1 MPISVL
7 VVDDSAL
14 IRSLLK
20 EIIQADPELRL
31 VGCAPDAFVARD
43 LIKQHAPDV
52 ISLDVE
58 MPRMD
63 GLTFLD
69 KLMKA
74 RPTPV
79 LMISSL
85 TERGSEATLRALE
98 LGAVDF
104 IAKPRLGIAEGMQ
117 AYAEE
122 IRAKLKTVARARLR
136 RRAAD
141 APAPPESAAP
151 LLSTEKIIALGAS
164 TGGTEAL
171 KEVLLGLPAH
181 SPGVVITQHMPPGFT
196 RSFAERLDRLTRL
209 SVSEARDGDRI
220 LPGHALVAPG
230 DHHMEVQRSGA
241 NYVVRLNRQAQVNG
255 HRPAV
260 DVMFESLARCAGRN
274 LLAGLLT
281 GMGKD
286 GARGLWRSARPA
298 ATPWPRTRLP
308 AWSTACP
315 AKRWNWAPRKTCCRS
330 NGSPPRCSSKPPGA
344 AAATASERDP
354 GRPAA
359 LFRRPRNLPAETPP
373 TTGPNHGP
381 LPARHHCDVK
391 LMAK

>member
-136 RRAAD
+136 RRAA
-141 APAPPESAAP
+141 APRRSRKCCSACRRTVP
-151 LLSTEKIIALGAS
+151 GWSSPSTC
-164 TGGTEAL
+164 
-171 KEVLLGLPAH
+171 LPA
-181 SPGVVITQHMPPGFT
+181 S
-196 RSFAERLDRLTRL
+196 
-209 SVSEARDGDRI
+209 
-220 LPGHALVAPG
+220 
-230 DHHMEVQRSGA
+230 
-241 NYVVRLNRQAQVNG
+241 
-255 HRPAV
+255 
-260 DVMFESLARCAGRN
+260 
-274 LLAGLLT
+274 
-281 GMGKD
+281 
-286 GARGLWRSARPA
+286 PA
-298 ATPWPRTRLP
+298 ASPS
-308 AWSTACP
+308 AWIA
-315 AKRWNWAPRKTCCRS
+315 
-330 NGSPPRCSSKPPGA
+330 
-344 AAATASERDP
+344 
-354 GRPAA
+354 
-359 LFRRPRNLPAETPP
+359 
-373 TTGPNHGP
+373 
-381 LPARHHCDVK
+381 
-391 LMAK
+391 

>member
-1 MPISVL
+1 
-7 VVDDSAL
+7 
-14 IRSLLK
+14 
-20 EIIQADPELRL
+20 
-31 VGCAPDAFVARD
+31 
-43 LIKQHAPDV
+43 
-52 ISLDVE
+52 
-58 MPRMD
+58 
-63 GLTFLD
+63 
-69 KLMKA
+69 
-74 RPTPV
+74 
-79 LMISSL
+79 
-85 TERGSEATLRALE
+85 
-98 LGAVDF
+98 
-104 IAKPRLGIAEGMQ
+104 
-117 AYAEE
+117 
-122 IRAKLKTVARARLR
+122 RARLR

-286 GARGLWRSARPA
+286 GARGLLAIRQAGGYTLA
-298 ATPWPRTRLP
+298 QDEATCVVYGMPREAVEL
-308 AWSTACP
+308 
-315 AKRWNWAPRKTCCRS
+315 
-330 NGSPPRCSSKPPGA
+330 GA
-344 AAATASERDP
+344 AEDVLPLERIA
-354 GRPAA
+354 AA
-359 LFRRPRNLPAETPP
+359 LLQQAARRGSGNRL
-373 TTGPNHGP
+373 
-381 LPARHHCDVK
+381 
-391 LMAK
+391 

>member
-52 ISLDVE
+52 ISLD
-58 MPRMD
+58 
-63 GLTFLD
+63 
-69 KLMKA
+69 A
-74 RPTPV
+74 
-79 LMISSL
+79 
-85 TERGSEATLRALE
+85 
-98 LGAVDF
+98 
-104 IAKPRLGIAEGMQ
+104 
-117 AYAEE
+117 
-122 IRAKLKTVARARLR
+122 
-136 RRAAD
+136 
-141 APAPPESAAP
+141 

-286 GARGLWRSARPA
+286 GARGLLAIRQAGGYTLA
-298 ATPWPRTRLP
+298 QDEATCVVYGMPREAVEL
-308 AWSTACP
+308 
-315 AKRWNWAPRKTCCRS
+315 
-330 NGSPPRCSSKPPGA
+330 GA
-344 AAATASERDP
+344 AEDVLPLERIA
-354 GRPAA
+354 AA
-359 LFRRPRNLPAETPP
+359 LLQQAARRGSGNRL
-373 TTGPNHGP
+373 
-381 LPARHHCDVK
+381 
-391 LMAK
+391 